1 MSSDTIEWADVPQT
15 VENLKTMKTIE
26 VAMAYRSADF
36 NLYGNSVM
44 MLTLAELERRAK
56 KGEQTLYKPY
66 TKERIYQEL
75 GMKQYEL
82 PNGEIVWEVKWI
94 EAQEVVKLC
103 EKLFSEMEGTESEP
117 KET

>member
-1 MSSDTIEWADVPQT
+1 
-15 VENLKTMKTIE
+15 
-26 VAMAYRSADF
+26 
-36 NLYGNSVM
+36 
-44 MLTLAELERRAK
+44 MLPWLGWK
-56 KGEQTLYKPY
+56 DEQTLYKRW

-75 GMKQYEL
+75 GMKKYKFF
-82 PNGEIVWEVKWI
+82 NGEIVWEVKWI